1 MKRLLIILLL
11 LSFTVS
17 AAAENTYYY
26 FSDTDHPEHEGFKLL
41 DYSQPT
47 DTFSSYIN
55 LDEQPALWA
64 TMPFSADTK
73 INGDVSITVFIE
85 ADFIRPELLPIQVK
99 IIKAS
104 LIDVAP
110 SGNVEVIGATRPTPL
125 VFIRNETLKSTTFK
139 LDNIEYVVSAG
150 HSLGVKIEKTFDI
163 LSYFPFSIFSPF
175 FSTNVLYDASYTKS
189 YVLIPFNITGEG
201 ISLQCF
207 SPEKEVRPGEDAIY
221 TLIVYN
227 NGDQQ
232 DTITIA
238 SSYTGGDWTVNTGDS
253 QLTVAAQSF
262 SYTDVTV
269 TPPANATEGDYLN
282 ITITATGTTGS
293 DSLWLNTSVA
303 PPEYGVTVE
312 ALYNSLEA
320 EPGEQVTFEFLVENT
335 GDLYDTYDLFV
346 TCIWGG
352 TPDRNSVS
360 LDVGESEQ
368 VSVSVTVPE
377 NATNGTT
384 QVVGLTAQSRN
395 SDEESTATSTL
406 RVVYTAPSG
415 GGSNFMTTIFWILFI
430 VGVVVI
436 LILAYYL
443 GRTAQKMVLL
453 ECDERVAEVAPG
465 AQVAFTVRL
474 INPLEKTE
482 KGKQRY
488 RLKVEGRIPERWKA
502 ELSQEEVVIDGGDEA
517 EVTLEV
523 QIPEDSPLDEW
534 TSLDVV
540 ATPQKGKSE
549 RLNLLI
555 TLREPE
561 ERLQTEITH
570 EPEEFGEGERVVT
583 TVTIENVGE
592 KTAEN
597 KKVILF
603 VNGKEKN
610 RIEGITIKPNA
621 HVKIELPWIA
631 EEENEI
637 EVRVE

>member
-227 NGDQQ
+227 NGDQ
-232 DTITIA
+232 
-238 SSYTGGDWTVNTGDS
+238 
-253 QLTVAAQSF
+253 
-262 SYTDVTV
+262 
-269 TPPANATEGDYLN
+269 
-282 ITITATGTTGS
+282 
-293 DSLWLNTSVA
+293 
-303 PPEYGVTVE
+303 
-312 ALYNSLEA
+312 
-320 EPGEQVTFEFLVENT
+320 
-335 GDLYDTYDLFV
+335 
-346 TCIWGG
+346 
-352 TPDRNSVS
+352 
-360 LDVGESEQ
+360 
-368 VSVSVTVPE
+368 
-377 NATNGTT
+377 
-384 QVVGLTAQSRN
+384 
-395 SDEESTATSTL
+395 
-406 RVVYTAPSG
+406 
-415 GGSNFMTTIFWILFI
+415 
-430 VGVVVI
+430 
-436 LILAYYL
+436 
-443 GRTAQKMVLL
+443 
-453 ECDERVAEVAPG
+453 
-465 AQVAFTVRL
+465 
-474 INPLEKTE
+474 
-482 KGKQRY
+482 
-488 RLKVEGRIPERWKA
+488 
-502 ELSQEEVVIDGGDEA
+502 
-517 EVTLEV
+517 
-523 QIPEDSPLDEW
+523 
-534 TSLDVV
+534 
-540 ATPQKGKSE
+540 
-549 RLNLLI
+549 
-555 TLREPE
+555 
-561 ERLQTEITH
+561 
-570 EPEEFGEGERVVT
+570 
-583 TVTIENVGE
+583 
-592 KTAEN
+592 
-597 KKVILF
+597 
-603 VNGKEKN
+603 
-610 RIEGITIKPNA
+610 
-621 HVKIELPWIA
+621 
-631 EEENEI
+631 
-637 EVRVE
+637 

>member
-1 MKRLLIILLL
+1 MKRWLIVLLL
-11 LSFTVS
+11 LSFAIS

-26 FSDTDHPEHEGFKLL
+26 FSDADHPELEDFKLL

-55 LDEQPALWA
+55 LDEQAALWA
-64 TMPFSADTK
+64 TTPFSADTK

-110 SGNVEVIGATRPTPL
+110 SGNVEVIDATRPTPL
-125 VFIRNETLKSTTFK
+125 VFVKNETLKSTTLK
-139 LDNIEYVVSAG
+139 LNNIEYVISEG
-150 HSLGVKIEKTFDI
+150 HALGVKIEKTFDI
-163 LSYFPFSIFSPF
+163 LSYFPFSVFSPF
-175 FSTNVLYDASYTKS
+175 FSTNILYDASYTKS
-189 YVLIPFNITGEG
+189 YVLIPFNVTGEG

-232 DTITIA
+232 DTVTITSDYA
-238 SSYTGGDWTVNTGDS
+238 GDGWTVTIGDS
-253 QLTVAAQSF
+253 QVTVAAQSF
-262 SYTDVTV
+262 SYTDITV

-282 ITITATGTTGS
+282 ITITAMGTTGG
-293 DSLWLNTSVA
+293 DSLWLNTSVS

-312 ALYNSLEA
+312 ALYNSLEG
-320 EPGEQVTFEFLVENT
+320 EPGEQVTFNFLVENT

-346 TCIWGG
+346 TSIWGG
-352 TPDRNSVS
+352 TLDKNSVS
-360 LDVGESEQ
+360 LDVGETEQ
-368 VSVSVTVPE
+368 VSVTVTVPE

-395 SDEESTATSTL
+395 SDKEDTATSTL
-406 RVVYTAPSG
+406 RVVYIAPSG
-415 GGSNFMTTIFWILFI
+415 GENNLMTDVFWILFI
-430 VGVVVI
+430 VGVAVI

-443 GRTAQKMVLL
+443 GRTAQKMVIM

-465 AQVAFTVRL
+465 ARAVFTIRL
-474 INPLEKTE
+474 TNPLEKTA
-482 KGKQRY
+482 KGRQRY
-488 RLKVEGRIPERWKA
+488 RLKVEGKIPEKWTVD
-502 ELSQEEVVIDGGDEA
+502 LNPEEVIIDGGDEA

-523 QIPEDSPLDEW
+523 QVPEDSPLDEW

-561 ERLQTEITH
+561 ERLRTEITH
-570 EPEEFGEGERVVT
+570 EPEEFSEGERVVT
-583 TVTIENVGE
+583 MVTVKNVGE

-597 KKVILF
+597 KKVMLF

-610 RIEGITIKPNA
+610 RIEGITVKPNA
-621 HVKIELPWIA
+621 QVKIELPWIA
-631 EEENEI
+631 EEENEV